1 MFNKLKKNF
10 QTIKG
15 KTALMVL
22 CFCLVLM
29 IFSAYVSI
37 ETQKIKRDFKEYK
50 THWHPLQLNFFNTI
64 NDLQGYQ
71 LSILEAVATHNAD
84 LNNLK
89 ITKLEDID
97 MSLTKHFDS
106 LNIDFD
112 YKTPINDYTNLL
124 LDLSVLQKNI
134 FERIIYLKSIGK
146 EKEINSDSL
155 INIVYFKSW
164 KVKVNSYWSKFF
176 NVLIFQIANNIDSKA
191 DNINLELFRFAII
204 VFVLSIIILFL
215 CIFLWKK
222 FIKSLQ
228 FSIKQPIDALHQ
240 LSSGDLKKM
249 DINTKDELAE
259 VVIASNN
266 LSNNLMKASDFSIE
280 IGKGNFDFHF
290 EPISEKD
297 TLGKALVHMKNEL
310 KMYAEKEKQANWI
323 NVGLANFSILLRKTD
338 ILIEDMSYIII
349 SELIKYLNAN
359 QGGVFIYDSSLN
371 LLKLKAFYAYERKKY
386 MEAEICVG
394 EGLVGQC
401 FIESEPIYLTDIPKN
416 YISITSGL
424 GQSTPTSLLLVPIM
438 DNNKVIGV
446 IELASFQLIYD
457 FQIDF
462 VKKVAENFASVILNI
477 SKNEQTKNLLKESN
491 SIRETLKQQEEEM
504 RQNMEELLATQEEMH
519 RKEQSYIDE
528 ISRLKKNKIEI

>member
-1 MFNKLKKNF
+1 MLNKFKKNF

-97 MSLTKHFDS
+97 MSITKHFDS

-146 EKEINSDSL
+146 ENAINSDSL
-155 INIVYFKSW
+155 INVVFFNSW

-240 LSSGDLKKM
+240 LSSGELKMM
-249 DINTKDELAE
+249 DMNTKDELAK

-266 LSNNLMKASDFSIE
+266 LSNNLKKASDFSIE
-280 IGKGNFDFHF
+280 IGKGNFDYHF

-297 TLGKALVHMKNEL
+297 TLGNALVHMKNEL

-349 SELIKYLNAN
+349 SELIKYLKAN

-371 LLKLKAFYAYERKKY
+371 LLQLKAFYAYERKKY
-386 MEAEICVG
+386 KEAEIGIG

-446 IELASFQLIYD
+446 IELASFQLFND

-462 VKKVAENFASVILNI
+462 VKKVAENFASVIFNI

-491 SIRETLKQQEEEM
+491 FIRETLKQQEEEM